1 MDYEYDV
8 SFTNLLMSDDNVY
21 NEVGD
26 DNPDVLTQI
35 PNENVVAPTLRKAQ
49 RTKNFTPTE
58 DNLLV
63 SGWLNTSK
71 DAVTGNE
78 QQSGSFWKRILNYFV
93 SNGGNHIERS
103 QSSLKNRWCDINM
116 KCAKFVGFYSQVE
129 RRQQSGQTE
138 NGRVRFIFLYIIT
151 TFKC

>member
-1 MDYEYDV
+1 MDSQYDV

-21 NEVGD
+21 DEVGD

-35 PNENVVAPTLRKAQ
+35 SNENVVALTLRKAQ
-49 RTKNFTPTE
+49 RTTNFTLAE

-78 QQSGSFWKRILNYFV
+78 QQSGSF
-93 SNGGNHIERS
+93 
-103 QSSLKNRWCDINM
+103 
-116 KCAKFVGFYSQVE
+116 
-129 RRQQSGQTE
+129 
-138 NGRVRFIFLYIIT
+138 
-151 TFKC
+151 

>member
-1 MDYEYDV
+1 MDYQYDV

-21 NEVGD
+21 DEVGD
-26 DNPDVLTQI
+26 DDPDVLTQI

-49 RTKNFTPTE
+49 RTKNFTPAE

-78 QQSGSFWKRILNYFV
+78 QQSG
-93 SNGGNHIERS
+93 
-103 QSSLKNRWCDINM
+103 
-116 KCAKFVGFYSQVE
+116 
-129 RRQQSGQTE
+129 
-138 NGRVRFIFLYIIT
+138 
-151 TFKC
+151 

>member
-1 MDYEYDV
+1 MDYQYDV

-21 NEVGD
+21 DEVGD
-26 DNPDVLTQI
+26 NNPDVVTQI
-35 PNENVVAPTLRKAQ
+35 PNENVVAPILRKAQ
-49 RTKNFTPTE
+49 RTKNFTSAE

-63 SGWLNTSK
+63 SWWLNTSK
-71 DAVTGNE
+71 YAVTENE
-78 QQSGSFWKRILNYFV
+78 QQSGLFWKIILNYFV

-103 QSSLKNRWCDINM
+103 QSSLKNRWLDINT

-129 RRQQSGQTE
+129 RRQQSGQTK
-138 NGRVRFIFLYIIT
+138 NGRVRSIFLYIIT